1 MRQARAFWFAV
12 QFLTRLP
19 TPSSADLTAAETASA
34 LAASRLWFPFVGG
47 LVGGIAALAYLAA
60 HLLWP
65 MPVAVV
71 IALGTEALVTGA
83 FHEDAVADFF
93 DAMGGGT
100 TREAKLAIL
109 RDSRIGSYGALGLF
123 LAIAARAA
131 FLIALPPALVPPALL
146 AAGAAGRW
154 TILVVMSAVAPVH
167 NRAGLASA
175 LARLRIVPMLTAL
188 MLAAP
193 ALAWAFVTRAGHT
206 IGALLACAVFALVFA
221 RWLERKLGGSTGD
234 CLGTAAYAGTL
245 IMLASLAIDVHS

>member
-1 MRQARAFWFAV
+1 M
-12 QFLTRLP
+12 
-19 TPSSADLTAAETASA
+19 
-34 LAASRLWFPFVGG
+34 
-47 LVGGIAALAYLAA
+47 
-60 HLLWP
+60 
-65 MPVAVV
+65 

-100 TREAKLAIL
+100 TREAKLAIF
-109 RDSRIGSYGALGLF
+109 RDSRIGSYGALGLL

-131 FLIALPPALVPPALL
+131 FLIALPSALVPPALL
-146 AAGAAGRW
+146 AAGRW

-167 NRAGLASA
+167 NRAGLGSA

-188 MLAAP
+188 LLAMPAFIW
-193 ALAWAFVTRAGHT
+193 ALALRAHQAM
-206 IGALLACAVFALVFA
+206 GALLACAVFALVFA

-245 IMLASLAIDVHS
+245 IMLAFLAIDIRS